1 MWRENSGMVA
11 VRKSTI
17 SGMTVAE
24 FLDWNGDGT
33 DTRYELVNGE
43 PRAMAPASITHGI
56 LQSTVARVIGN
67 HLADRAPGC
76 HIVTAPGVQPR
87 VRSSHNMRIPDLGV
101 TCAPDE
107 RGLRTLPDP
116 VLLIEILSPSNEA
129 ETWENVWTY
138 TTLPSVREIL
148 VLWTS
153 AVGAELLC
161 RQADG
166 SWPESPLVIGADG
179 MLGLD
184 SIGYQVPLSTLYAG
198 THLARQPD

>member
-1 MWRENSGMVA
+1 MVA
-11 VRKSTI
+11 VRKSTF
-17 SGMTVAE
+17 SGMTVAQ

-56 LQSTVARVIGN
+56 LQSTVARLIGN
-67 HLADRAPGC
+67 HLAERAPSC
-76 HIVTAPGVQPR
+76 HVVTAPGVQPR
-87 VRSSHNMRIPDLGV
+87 VRSSHNLRIPDLGV
-101 TCAPDE
+101 TCAADE

-138 TTLPSVREIL
+138 TTLPSVSEIL
-148 VLWTS
+148 VLWT
-153 AVGAELLC
+153 AGIGAELLR

-166 SWPESPLVIGADG
+166 SWPESPLVMVGEDV
-179 MLGLD
+179 LSLD
-184 SIGYQVPLSTLYAG
+184 SIGYRAPLRALYVG
-198 THLARQPD
+198 THLFRQPD

>member
-1 MWRENSGMVA
+1 MVA
-11 VRKSTI
+11 VRKSG
-17 SGMTVAE
+17 SPGMTVVE
-24 FLDWNGDGT
+24 FLDWNGGGI

-56 LQSTVARVIGN
+56 LQSTVARLIGN
-67 HLADRAPGC
+67 HLAERAPGC
-76 HIVTAPGVQPR
+76 HVVTAPGVQPR
-87 VRSSHNMRIPDLGV
+87 VRSSHNLRIPDLGV
-101 TCAPDE
+101 TSTPDE

-148 VLWTS
+148 VLWT
-153 AVGAELLC
+153 ARVGAELLR

-166 SWPESPLVIGADG
+166 SWPESPLVIKADD
-179 MLGLD
+179 MLRLE
-184 SIGYQVPLSTLYAG
+184 SIGYEASLRTLYAG
-198 THLARQPD
+198 THLVRQPD

>member
-1 MWRENSGMVA
+1 MVA
-11 VRKSTI
+11 VRKSTF

-56 LQSTVARVIGN
+56 LQSTVARLIGN

-76 HIVTAPGVQPR
+76 HVVTAPGVQPR

-101 TCAPDE
+101 TCTPDE

-148 VLWTS
+148 VLWT
-153 AVGAELLC
+153 AGIGAELLR

-166 SWPESPLVIGADG
+166 NWPESPLVIMADDV
-179 MLGLD
+179 LTLD
-184 SIGYQVPLSTLYAG
+184 SIGYQAPLRALYAG
-198 THLARQPD
+198 THLVGQPD

>member
-1 MWRENSGMVA
+1 MVA
-11 VRKSTI
+11 VGRSTI

-33 DTRYELVNGE
+33 DVRYELVNGE

-56 LQSTVARVIGN
+56 LQSTVARLIGN

-76 HIVTAPGVQPR
+76 HVVTAPGVQPR
-87 VRSSHNMRIPDLGV
+87 VRSSHNLRIPDLGV

-129 ETWENVWTY
+129 ETWENVWTCA
-138 TTLPSVREIL
+138 TLPLVREIL
-148 VLWTS
+148 VLWT
-153 AVGAELLC
+153 AGIGAELLH
-161 RQADG
+161 RQADV
-166 SWPESPLVIGADG
+166 SWREGPLAVGADDV
-179 MLGLD
+179 LCLD
-184 SIGYQVPLSTLYAG
+184 SIGYRGPLRALYGG
-198 THLARQPD
+198 THLARSD